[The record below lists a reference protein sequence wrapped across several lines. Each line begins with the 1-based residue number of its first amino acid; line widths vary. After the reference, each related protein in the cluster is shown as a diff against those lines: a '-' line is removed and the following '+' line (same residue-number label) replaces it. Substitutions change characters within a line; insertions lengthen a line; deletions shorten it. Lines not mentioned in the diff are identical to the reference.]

1 MQWNHTSHSTNFFSV
16 AVALSPAVYVKSHLQ
31 HFINLANL
39 GHFPADISILQNS
52 CGVLPATLRISKA
65 TICHGDRNKQSYELT
80 AKPVTSGILNSVHMG
95 WSTPIFKLGPHSS
108 FVHRCIVD
116 KTLITLQTAF
126 VAVLPKLMSPGDK
139 WTNKCQLKKTNTYRC
154 STIFSHLWCSRL
166 YPCEDCTPCW
176 LHHWRP
182 HQVLRRGP
190 QEVLFYRKY
199 HDNTDNISQYL
210 MKLNS
215 DSCFYTSGNPNY
227 LKLPFTAKG
236 FKYTADVTRSLNYLS
251 VHDKGFSSS
260 SSVIEYCAKVLI
272 SSFAP

>member
-108 FVHRCIVD
+108 FVHRCSSAKADVSRRQMN
-116 KTLITLQTAF
+116 KQMPAKKNKY
-126 VAVLPKLMSPGDK
+126 LPL
-139 WTNKCQLKKTNTYRC
+139 
-154 STIFSHLWCSRL
+154 
-166 YPCEDCTPCW
+166 
-176 LHHWRP
+176 LHH
-182 HQVLRRGP
+182 
-190 QEVLFYRKY
+190 F
-199 HDNTDNISQYL
+199 
-210 MKLNS
+210 
-215 DSCFYTSGNPNY
+215 F
-227 LKLPFTAKG
+227 PFMM
-236 FKYTADVTRSLNYLS
+236 
-251 VHDKGFSSS
+251 
-260 SSVIEYCAKVLI
+260 
-272 SSFAP
+272 

>member
-80 AKPVTSGILNSVHMG
+80 AKPATSGILNSVHMG

-116 KTLITLQTAF
+116 KTLKTLQTAF

-139 WTNKCQLKKTNTYRC
+139 WTNKCQLKKQILTAAPPFFPIYDVVVFIPVKTA
-154 STIFSHLWCSRL
+154 
-166 YPCEDCTPCW
+166 
-176 LHHWRP
+176 LHVGCITGGHIRFWGGD
-182 HQVLRRGP
+182 H
-190 QEVLFYRKY
+190 RKY
-199 HDNTDNISQYL
+199 YFTGSTTTILITYHNT
-210 MKLNS
+210 
-215 DSCFYTSGNPNY
+215 
-227 LKLPFTAKG
+227 
-236 FKYTADVTRSLNYLS
+236 
-251 VHDKGFSSS
+251 
-260 SSVIEYCAKVLI
+260 
-272 SSFAP
+272 